1 MTWRVDLLTVT
12 DQVFAFFKVTFYDHL
27 EKFFFL
33 THCQILDIEGY
44 GILLLYVQLF
54 SLCVMAL
61 LCEVVFIHI
70 IFFTDAGIFL
80 FFDLIINFGANFLNF
95 AVKFPIC
102 FLLALQLAFPCSDVT
117 FAE

>member
-54 SLCVMAL
+54 SLCVVAL
-61 LCEVVFIHI
+61 LCEVVLIM
-70 IFFTDAGIFL
+70 FFNFDAFIFL
-80 FFDLIINFGANFLNF
+80 LFDLFINFGAKFLNF